1 MLSAVAWLP
10 LCAASAAQTQLGD
23 GADKRR
29 DVDDDVPTLAYELAS
44 ALRRGLLR
52 ERAVAHAVG
61 RREVRD
67 VDRQAVGARVGVE
80 LEHGAARLAMRRREG
95 SIAAQVSPAPWLPM
109 SSRARETG

>member
-44 ALRRGLLR
+44 AVRRGLLR
-52 ERAVAHAVG
+52 ERAVAHAVVAAAKCEMSTG
-61 RREVRD
+61 RPS
-67 VDRQAVGARVGVE
+67 A
-80 LEHGAARLAMRRREG
+80 LAL
-95 SIAAQVSPAPWLPM
+95 A
-109 SSRARETG
+109 